1 MFSNFLL
8 SDMLQEY
15 NTIQKFIHFFTKTP
29 FLYEYLSTFTSLG
42 KSKMLF
48 SEKEKNAERD
58 GYYMVIK
65 TTHDWI
71 RADAGNA

>member
-1 MFSNFLL
+1 
-8 SDMLQEY
+8 
-15 NTIQKFIHFFTKTP
+15 
-29 FLYEYLSTFTSLG
+29 
-42 KSKMLF
+42 MLF